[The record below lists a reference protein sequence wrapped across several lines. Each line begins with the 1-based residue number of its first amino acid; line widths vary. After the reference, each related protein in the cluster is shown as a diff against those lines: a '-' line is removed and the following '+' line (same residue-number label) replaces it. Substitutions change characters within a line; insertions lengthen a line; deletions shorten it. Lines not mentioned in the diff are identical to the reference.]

1 MRSPGYPSGAGTQQR
16 GRSFVFARGVLRAEL
31 DQISR
36 RPFSMPSGWLVLA
49 LTAVIAIA
57 LALASGAGQST
68 HGLARLP
75 APVVYVL
82 ALLAGLAGSIGLMA
96 LAQLLE
102 ALGFRTASHAYLLR
116 TAAGDA
122 GAYIRGRHRLTL
134 SSVWAWPRRT
144 GVGARVVQQACDDVD
159 QAQAP
164 LWLVAGN
171 RGLVVY
177 YQRFGFRRVR
187 RVMTGH
193 LMRRPPAATGGG
205 SVQQDPPFNGDGD
218 GDGDGG
224 GGGGGSGSAAAPVA
238 VRGHRDCQQPS
249 RALAAGV
256 EACG

>member
-1 MRSPGYPSGAGTQQR
+1 MRSPGRTSGAGTQQR
-16 GRSFVFARGVLRAEL
+16 GRSFAFARGVLRAEL

-57 LALASGAGQST
+57 LASGAGRST

-82 ALLAGLAGSIGLMA
+82 ALLAGLVVSIGLLA

-102 ALGFRTASHAYLLR
+102 ALGFRTARHAYLLC

-134 SSVWAWPRRT
+134 SSVWAWPRGT

-177 YQRFGFRRVR
+177 YRRFGFRRVR
-187 RVMTGH
+187 RVVTGH
-193 LMRRPPAATGGG
+193 LMLRPPAATGGG
-205 SVQQDPPFNGDGD
+205 SVQGPPFNHGD
-218 GDGDGG
+218 
-224 GGGGGSGSAAAPVA
+224 
-238 VRGHRDCQQPS
+238 
-249 RALAAGV
+249 
-256 EACG
+256 

>member
-1 MRSPGYPSGAGTQQR
+1 MRRPGCTSGAGTQQR
-16 GRSFVFARGVLRAEL
+16 GRSFVFARGVLRAEV

-49 LTAVIAIA
+49 LTALIAI
-57 LALASGAGQST
+57 ALASGAGWST

-82 ALLAGLAGSIGLMA
+82 ALLAGLVVSIGLLA

-102 ALGFRTASHAYLLR
+102 ALGFRTARHAYLLR

-187 RVMTGH
+187 RVVTGH
-193 LMRRPPAATGGG
+193 LMLRPPAITGGG
-205 SVQQDPPFNGDGD
+205 SVQQDPPSIDG
-218 GDGDGG
+218 
-224 GGGGGSGSAAAPVA
+224 
-238 VRGHRDCQQPS
+238 H
-249 RALAAGV
+249 
-256 EACG
+256 

>member
-1 MRSPGYPSGAGTQQR
+1 MRSPGRTSGAETQQR

-31 DQISR
+31 DQICR

-57 LALASGAGQST
+57 LASAAGQST
-68 HGLARLP
+68 QGLARQP

-82 ALLAGLAGSIGLMA
+82 ALLAGLVVSTGLMV

-102 ALGFRTASHAYLLR
+102 ALGFRTARHAYLLR
-116 TAAGDA
+116 TAVGDA
-122 GAYIRGRHRLTL
+122 GAYIHGRHRLTL

-144 GVGARVVQQACDDVD
+144 GLGAQVVQQACHDVD

-164 LWLVAGN
+164 LWLVAAN

-187 RVMTGH
+187 RVVTGH
-193 LMRRPPAATGGG
+193 LMLRPPAARGSG
-205 SVQQDPPFNGDGD
+205 SVQRTQPQTA
-218 GDGDGG
+218 
-224 GGGGGSGSAAAPVA
+224 GS
-238 VRGHRDCQQPS
+238 
-249 RALAAGV
+249 
-256 EACG
+256 EATP

>member
-1 MRSPGYPSGAGTQQR
+1 MSGAETQQR

-31 DQISR
+31 DQIRR

-57 LALASGAGQST
+57 IANGADRRT

-75 APVVYVL
+75 VPLVYVL
-82 ALLAGLAGSIGLMA
+82 ALLAGLVISIGLMV

-144 GVGARVVQQACDDVD
+144 GIGARVVQQACHDVD
-159 QAQAP
+159 QVQAP
-164 LWLVAGN
+164 LWLVAAN

-187 RVMTGH
+187 RVVMGH
-193 LMRRPPAATGGG
+193 LMLRPPAAAAGG
-205 SVQQDPPFNGDGD
+205 SV
-218 GDGDGG
+218 
-224 GGGGGSGSAAAPVA
+224 
-238 VRGHRDCQQPS
+238 HRTHSPTTASERCVVPS
-249 RALAAGV
+249 TWS
-256 EACG
+256 

>member
-1 MRSPGYPSGAGTQQR
+1 MRSPGRTSGAETEQR
-16 GRSFVFARGVLRAEL
+16 GRSLFFARGVLRAEL
-31 DQISR
+31 DQIRR

-57 LALASGAGQST
+57 IANGVDRST

-75 APVVYVL
+75 VPLVHVL
-82 ALLAGLAGSIGLMA
+82 ALLAGFAGSIGLMA

-102 ALGFRTASHAYLLR
+102 ALGFRTARHAYLLR
-116 TAAGDA
+116 TAAGDG
-122 GAYIRGRHRLTL
+122 GAYIRGRNRLTL

-159 QAQAP
+159 QVQAP

-187 RVMTGH
+187 RVVTGH
-193 LMRRPPAATGGG
+193 LMLRPPVAASG
-205 SVQQDPPFNGDGD
+205 DP
-218 GDGDGG
+218 
-224 GGGGGSGSAAAPVA
+224 
-238 VRGHRDCQQPS
+238 
-249 RALAAGV
+249 V
-256 EACG
+256 ERIDL